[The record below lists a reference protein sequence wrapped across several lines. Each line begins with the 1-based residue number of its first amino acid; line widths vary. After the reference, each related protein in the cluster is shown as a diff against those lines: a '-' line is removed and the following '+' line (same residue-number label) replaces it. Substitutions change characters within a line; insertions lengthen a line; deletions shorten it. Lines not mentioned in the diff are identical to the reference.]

1 MDNDNVFALGTPI
14 RRAKYFP
21 QADIR
26 QRLTTKTQDADWV
39 ARNLICGQL
48 ETLANHLERNHI
60 GLVVGND
67 GEAIDDRQCQRKAN
81 GDGRSLSFGTLNLDI
96 AAQEFDVAA
105 NHVHT
110 DASAGQIRDRVRGS
124 KTSLKDKIEQVL
136 VGNFFALG
144 QQIQRARLRQN
155 ALTIEPGA
163 DVGKLDQN
171 VARLV
176 ECGECQ
182 V

>member
-26 QRLTTKTQDADWV
+26 QRLTTKTQDADSV

-81 GDGRSLSFGTLNLDI
+81 GDGRSLSFGTLDLDI

-110 DASAGQIRDRVRGS
+110 DTSAREIRDCVRGS
-124 KTSLKDKIEQVL
+124 KAGLKHKVEQLL
-136 VGNFFALG
+136 VANFFALG
-144 QQIQRARLRQN
+144 QQIQRARLRLD
-155 ALTIEPGA
+155 ALAIEPGA
-163 DVGKLDQN
+163 VVGKLNQN
-171 VARLV
+171 ISCLV
-176 ECGECQ
+176 ERSQ
-182 V
+182 RQ